1 MRYLVAITALAL
13 TAPGCGTDS
22 GGSAGADAS
31 QAQLDAQAGSSDAG
45 VTDTDARVDPGADAN
60 TSPLADPAMPGS
72 VPWSSSS
79 ETIQVGDQS
88 IPLSLFVP
96 DPASPHPV
104 IVFTHGFMLE
114 PSLYASY
121 GEQLASWGYVVV
133 MPKLPGSALSPTTH
147 RELADL
153 LAGVLDWIA
162 DAATAGGAL
171 ADHADPSHL
180 GLAGHSM
187 GGKVSLLVATEDA
200 RVKAVF
206 GVDPVDTGSPLGND
220 PVGYPSV
227 TPELMPQITA
237 PLVLLGETTNATS
250 SFGQACAP
258 ADNNFQQYYTAAQS
272 PAVSIDVAGANH
284 MSFLDDPNC
293 GLTCSVCSAGSDD
306 PAVTRT
312 LTRKYMTAFFEI
324 SLRGDDRYRSYLVGT
339 HMQTDINAGLVSSA
353 HKNGL

>member
-1 MRYLVAITALAL
+1 MRYLVAIMAVAL

-22 GGSAGADAS
+22 ADSPGGPADAG
-31 QAQLDAQAGSSDAG
+31 QTQPDARAG
-45 VTDTDARVDPGADAN
+45 TTDASAHTDAAPGADAG

-72 VPWSSSS
+72 VPWSQSS
-79 ETIQVGDQS
+79 ETIHVGDQT
-88 IPLSLFVP
+88 IPLTLYVP
-96 DPASPHPV
+96 DPAGAYPI

-133 MPKLPGSALSPTTH
+133 MPQLPGSALAPKTH

-153 LAGVLDWIA
+153 LAGVLDWID

-171 ADHADPSHL
+171 ADHADTTHL

-206 GVDPVDTGSPLGND
+206 GVDPVDTGAPFGND

-227 TPELMPQITA
+227 TPELMGQITV
-237 PLVLLGETTNATS
+237 PLVLLGETVNATA

-258 ADNNFQQYYTAAQS
+258 ADNNFQQYYDAAQS

-306 PAVTRT
+306 PAVTRK
-312 LTRKYMTAFFEI
+312 LTRKYMTAFFEM
-324 SLRGDDRYRSYLVGT
+324 SLRGDDRYRSYLAGVP
-339 HMQTDINAGLVSSA
+339 MQADIDAELVSSV